1 MLVLSVIN
9 SLFLCTALEIK
20 IIAMNNY
27 QHSVIIVW
35 KLLVV
40 MKMIQWFPCTQFNN
54 YDNKN
59 NVTKNY
65 WFKKRFHTCVFSKI
79 VAHEKK
85 NLLIYGIYKN
95 VLNSS
100 PFLLQHL
107 LHQGKFLFCPTKTV
121 WSLTGFLQRVMKCR
135 PNQSSINC
143 PGAAPTASP
152 TIVKV

>member
-65 WFKKRFHTCVFSKI
+65 
-79 VAHEKK
+79 
-85 NLLIYGIYKN
+85 
-95 VLNSS
+95 
-100 PFLLQHL
+100 
-107 LHQGKFLFCPTKTV
+107 
-121 WSLTGFLQRVMKCR
+121 
-135 PNQSSINC
+135 
-143 PGAAPTASP
+143 
-152 TIVKV
+152 